1 MTHYGENV
9 FFLSPEYRIGL
20 GFFQNAANSLEIRFF
35 FLIVIRAESDIILSP
50 LSRLSVRIS
59 KKARN
64 TFIQKLYQC
73 QNKHF
78 SISKLN

>member
-59 KKARN
+59 KKLETRS
-64 TFIQKLYQC
+64 FKSC
-73 QNKHF
+73 
-78 SISKLN
+78 ISVKINIFRFPN